1 MRSVRKPHR
10 LRSSRLTH
18 AEADER
24 FNEARGATGRSQ
36 TFHHNNFREGDP
48 VSRLLLLALSVL
60 LVFPGD
66 GAAQSVELSRLPVA
80 DTLLVRT
87 QQWVDAW
94 NEKDVEAI
102 RRLHAADVGDQRYV
116 IGNGFTTMEW
126 LLKEL
131 REKNFWNVTWSIRTV
146 EAKAR
151 MLGGDAGLVS
161 FRLTGN
167 ETPSGGATHPF
178 SEAFTLIF
186 QRVRGEWLI
195 VHVHDST
202 RLNPGS

>member
-1 MRSVRKPHR
+1 M
-10 LRSSRLTH
+10 
-18 AEADER
+18 
-24 FNEARGATGRSQ
+24 
-36 TFHHNNFREGDP
+36 
-48 VSRLLLLALSVL
+48 SRLLLLALSVL
-60 LVFPGD
+60 LVAPGD
-66 GAAQSVELSRLPVA
+66 GAAQRVEPSTLPIT

-94 NEKDVEAI
+94 NSQDVGGM

-131 REKNFWNVTWSIRTV
+131 RETNFWNVTWSLRIAD
-146 EAKAR
+146 AKVR

-161 FRLTGN
+161 FRLIGN
-167 ETPSGGATHPF
+167 ETPSAGATRPF
-178 SEAFTLIF
+178 SEAFSLIF

-195 VHVHDST
+195 VHVHDSM
-202 RLNPGS
+202 RLEPGRKR